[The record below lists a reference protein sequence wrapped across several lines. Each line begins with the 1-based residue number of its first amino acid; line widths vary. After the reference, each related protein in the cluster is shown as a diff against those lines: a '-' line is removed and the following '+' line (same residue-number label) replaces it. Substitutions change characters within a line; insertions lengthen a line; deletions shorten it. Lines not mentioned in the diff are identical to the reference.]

1 MHSILTPAA
10 ASMFTKVKQ
19 EAILMFEHTIY
30 LKPEYFHRG
39 IYNNNNN
46 NNTSI
51 YKAPDALASEVLAA
65 GQSWVLIKS
74 LMEKARLKPK
84 FKYRQR

>member
-1 MHSILTPAA
+1 
-10 ASMFTKVKQ
+10 
-19 EAILMFEHTIY
+19 MFEHTIY

>member
-19 EAILMFEHTIY
+19 EAILMFEHTYY
-30 LKPEYFHRG
+30 LKSEYFHRK

-46 NNTSI
+46 TLI
-51 YKAPDALASEVLAA
+51 YKAPDALASEALAA

-74 LMEKARLKPK
+74 LTEKARLKPK